1 MILSY
6 YYVLTLVTTTGI
18 GDISS
23 TSNLEVIFTLIVI
36 LGGKIVIS
44 VIIGESSREVV
55 SRKFLSSKTKIKVN
69 FKTCINYLWLISLS
83 DN

>member
-36 LGGKIVIS
+36 LGGKILIS

-55 SRKFLSSKTKIKVN
+55 SSKFLSSKKK
-69 FKTCINYLWLISLS
+69 L
-83 DN
+83 